1 LRLNYFSTGDIN
13 SYFGEFMNKILLK
26 GEWRLAFKDPVTGKQ
41 HRIDAT
47 VPGNVA
53 VDMVREGI
61 IPDPYI
67 GSNSLLTYKWERTD
81 FTYHTTFTA
90 PEIGKNEKLELVF
103 EGIDTVATIKLDGKK
118 IAFVEN
124 MFIPHSIDITDA
136 VKNGRKTH
144 ELSVEIHNVMEYS
157 AARVKKW
164 GMSAFE
170 FCHMPVYE
178 AIYARKAQHM
188 FGWDIAPRILF
199 GGIWRKASLR
209 VRAASE
215 IIPEDFYF
223 AAMELNTEKK
233 SAKIE
238 LSWGL
243 SFDPDADWNEYS
255 LVVKGACGNSKFEK
269 KIDLHFTHGKT
280 VVDIENAKLW
290 WPAGCGEQNLYDIT
304 LVLQYKGKTVD
315 TYKTRVGIRTVKL
328 DINSDLHDVKNNRF
342 AFYVNGV
349 LIHAHGSNWVPV
361 DALHSC
367 DEKRIPR
374 ILKMWQETNCNII
387 RCWGGGVYED
397 HKFFDICDEYGLIVW
412 QDFMFGCSRYPQNEE
427 FLAQVRHEAEIIVR
441 KLRNHA
447 SLALWAG
454 DNEIDATFEWRGPGS
469 VPPSQNKISRV
480 ILKEA
485 VAFHDPFRPYLPSSP
500 FIPDELAQ
508 AKAFDKT
515 PEQHLWGPRGYFKA
529 DFYAKNTA
537 KFASEIG
544 YHGMPAKK
552 SMGKFLSKDKVWGSY
567 NNDEWI
573 VHAAGYTGKAD
584 GPMGQRNYLM
594 SNQVKHLFGDSV
606 DMDNIDDFILAS
618 QITQAEAKKYF
629 VEMFRAGKPDR
640 TGIIWWN
647 MIDCWPQF
655 SDAIVDYYYEK
666 KLAYGYLAKSQLPVA
681 LMVSEESGSFEIVAV
696 NDTLKQERGGWSA
709 TDISTGKVISSGNY
723 LIEPNGKA
731 ILEKIP
737 RSKGMQ
743 FLLLEWKYDGAKRSN
758 HYINGD
764 APWDFKAY
772 RRAMAKFDK

>member
-1 LRLNYFSTGDIN
+1 MHNIILN
-13 SYFGEFMNKILLK
+13 
-26 GEWRLAFKDPVTGKQ
+26 GEWNLSFKNPITGKQ
-41 HRIDAT
+41 HKIDAT
-47 VPGNVA
+47 VPGNIA
-53 VDMVREGI
+53 VDLVREKI

-67 GSNSLLTYKWERTD
+67 GMNSLVTYKWERTD
-81 FTYHTTFTA
+81 FTYSTSFIA
-90 PEIGKNEKLELVF
+90 PELGKNEKLELLF

-118 IAFVEN
+118 ISFVEN

-136 VKNGRKTH
+136 IKNGRKTH
-144 ELSVEIHNVMEYS
+144 ELSVEIHNIMDYS

-178 AIYARKAQHM
+178 VIYARKAQHM

-199 GGIWRKASLR
+199 GGIWRQASLR
-209 VRAASE
+209 IRAAAE

-223 AAMELNTEKK
+223 AVMDINAEKK
-233 SAKIE
+233 SAKVEIT
-238 LSWGL
+238 WGL
-243 SFDPDADWNEYS
+243 SLDPDTDWNDYS
-255 LVVKGACGNSKFEK
+255 LIVKGACKNSKFERRAE
-269 KIDLHFTHGKT
+269 LRFSHGKMCF
-280 VVDIENAKLW
+280 DIENAKLW
-290 WPAGCGEQNLYDIT
+290 WPAGYGDPDLYDIT
-304 LVLQYKGKTVD
+304 LVLQHKGKNVD
-315 TYKTRVGIRTVKL
+315 TYKTRVGIRIVKL
-328 DINSDLHDVKNNRF
+328 DINSDLKDVKNNRF

-349 LIHAHGSNWVPV
+349 LIHVHGSNWVPV

-374 ILKMWQETNCNII
+374 ILEMWKETNCNII
-387 RCWGGGVYED
+387 RVWGGGVYED
-397 HKFFDICDEYGLIVW
+397 HSFFNICDEYGLLVW
-412 QDFMFGCSRYPQNEE
+412 QDFMFGCSRYPQNDE
-427 FLAQVRHEAEIIVR
+427 FLLQVKQEAEIIVR

-454 DNEIDATFEWRGPGS
+454 DNEIDATFDWNSPGT
-469 VPPSQNKISRV
+469 VPPSQNKISRIV
-480 ILKEA
+480 LKD
-485 VAFHDPFRPYLPSSP
+485 VVGYHDPYRPYLPSSP
-500 FIPDELAQ
+500 FIPDDFFLAGSS
-508 AKAFDKT
+508 AT

-552 SMGKFLSKDKVWGSY
+552 SMMKFLSKDKVWGSY

-573 VHAAGYTGKAD
+573 VHAAGLTGEAD

-594 SNQVKHLFGDSV
+594 SNQVKHLFGTSV
-606 DMDNIDDFILAS
+606 GIENIDDFILAS

-666 KLAYGYLAKSQLPVA
+666 KLAYSYLSRVQIPCA
-681 LMVSEESGSFEIVAV
+681 LMVSEERSGELEIVAV
-696 NDTLKQERGGWSA
+696 NDTLKKEQGIWSLM
-709 TDISTGKVISSGNY
+709 DVSSSNIISKGNY
-723 LIEPNGKA
+723 MMEPNGKE
-731 ILEKIP
+731 ILGKVP
-737 RSKGMQ
+737 KSKSMQ
-743 FLLLEWKYDGAKRSN
+743 FLLLKWKYKGLNRYN
-758 HYINGD
+758 HYINGE

-772 RRAMAKFDK
+772 RQAMGKFGK